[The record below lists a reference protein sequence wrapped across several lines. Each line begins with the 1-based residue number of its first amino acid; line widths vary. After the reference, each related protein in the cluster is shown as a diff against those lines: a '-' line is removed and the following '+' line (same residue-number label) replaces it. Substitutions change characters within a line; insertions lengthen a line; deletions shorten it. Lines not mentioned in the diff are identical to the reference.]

1 MIGVACHRGMVDDSS
16 AARAILNP
24 ISSPYAPGSSLPL
37 RLQPARRTLAA
48 LVFPSRVLSTS
59 KVSRSPFLMLS
70 GSMPDDCS
78 ALICRNHRV
87 AHRHL
92 FIEGLLIS
100 VGDLLPSA
108 RGETKFPE
116 AVFTAAHHGCVP
128 LAPSLLTGI
137 HYQAPPYEVLDCF
150 LFCREV
156 SVCHINILCVVLCL
170 LGLRFRRARAD
181 ENTTGSYAC
190 CRSRRCTLL
199 SIPGSSSITKTSFRS
214 FDIQSGR

>member
-116 AVFTAAHHGCVP
+116 AVFTAAHHGC
-128 LAPSLLTGI
+128 
-137 HYQAPPYEVLDCF
+137 E
-150 LFCREV
+150 
-156 SVCHINILCVVLCL
+156 
-170 LGLRFRRARAD
+170 GLRLDNQDALVDSDDEVDLPRFEIYVSDNNAGNSLRRQEFDGARKGGPL
-181 ENTTGSYAC
+181 GSM
-190 CRSRRCTLL
+190 LN
-199 SIPGSSSITKTSFRS
+199 GSANINSNGGQLRLRQMQKGAFNPR
-214 FDIQSGR
+214 

>member
-1 MIGVACHRGMVDDSS
+1 MIGVACHRGMIDDSL

-48 LVFPSRVLSTS
+48 LVFPSRVLWTS

-70 GSMPDDCS
+70 GSMADDCS

-116 AVFTAAHHGCVP
+116 AVFTAAHHGC
-128 LAPSLLTGI
+128 
-137 HYQAPPYEVLDCF
+137 E
-150 LFCREV
+150 
-156 SVCHINILCVVLCL
+156 
-170 LGLRFRRARAD
+170 GLRLDKGAWTSTPSRYVFPAGCAQALRTAVMVAATPPITIM
-181 ENTTGSYAC
+181 N
-190 CRSRRCTLL
+190 SRR
-199 SIPGSSSITKTSFRS
+199 R
-214 FDIQSGR
+214 